1 METEVKRQGSSIFK
15 VPEGKAFIIAGPCSA
30 ESESQV
36 VQCAVA
42 LSGLGSIHALRA
54 GIWKPRTRPG
64 TFEGMGHLG
73 LEWLK
78 SAKAATGLPVAVE
91 VANVK
96 HVYEALKTGVD
107 ILWIGARTTTNP
119 FSVQEIADALKGV
132 SISVLVK
139 NPVNPDIDL
148 WLGAL
153 ERLGHAGVTRL
164 GAVHRGFSSYER
176 SKYRNNPHWS
186 IPLELKRRQPDLPL
200 LCDPSHICGTTD
212 MIFDVSQRAMDLQFN
227 GLMIESHINPGQAL
241 SDAAQQLLPADVGRL
256 LERLRFRTHRATGE
270 ALGARLEEL
279 RDRIDSIDDQLID
292 ILAKRMAA
300 AEEIGR
306 CKRDNNIS
314 IFQPARWDDI
324 VRSRVKSG
332 LERNLT
338 EAFVLKLL
346 EIIHQE
352 SIDHQAAVMHID
364 IGSADS

>member
-1 METEVKRQGSSIFK
+1 MEAEVKRQGSSIFE
-15 VPEGKAFIIAGPCSA
+15 VPEEKAFIIAGPCSA

-42 LSGLGSIHALRA
+42 LSGLGRIHALRA

-64 TFEGMGHLG
+64 TFEGMGHVG

-78 SAKAATGLPVAVE
+78 SARAATGLPVAVE

-132 SISVLVK
+132 SIPVLVK

-200 LCDPSHICGTTD
+200 LCDPSHICGTTE

-227 GLMIESHINPGQAL
+227 GLMIESHINPGAAL
-241 SDAAQQLLPADVGRL
+241 SDAAQQLLPADVGSL
-256 LERLRFRTHRATGE
+256 LERLRFRTHRASDE
-270 ALGARLEEL
+270 ALGAKLEEL
-279 RDRIDSIDDQLID
+279 RERIDSMDDQLID
-292 ILAKRMAA
+292 ILAKRMAVS
-300 AEEIGR
+300 EEIGR
-306 CKRDNNIS
+306 CKRENNIS
-314 IFQPARWDDI
+314 IFQRARWDDI
-324 VRSRVKSG
+324 VRSRVRGG

-352 SIDHQAAVMHID
+352 SIDHQAAVMH
-364 IGSADS
+364 SRE